1 MRVRLT
7 NGQVNTC
14 EQAFEGDMDDLDFF
28 RADMRRA
35 NRTQL
40 EVDGPYT
47 MWVKIRDWLMEAEID
62 ARGRKQRGAPARIV
76 SALQAVTSAT
86 NAYSAPP
93 GDVRQRAARPPLR
106 HLPVWLELDVGP
118 RGRMW
123 APAPSRGATGAF
135 TILVPSWHGT
145 ADQQITAWSSGGA
158 EDCVDQRLASES
170 VHRRFQNVH
179 PREHDHVR

>member
-47 MWVKIRDWLMEAEID
+47 MWVKIRDWLMEAGID
-62 ARGRKQRGAPARIV
+62 ARGKKQRGAPARIV

-86 NAYSAPP
+86 NAY
-93 GDVRQRAARPPLR
+93 ARHPAMYGNGLLG
-106 HLPVWLELDVGP
+106 HHFDIFPVWLELDVGP

-145 ADQQITAWSSGGA
+145 ADQQITAWSSGSA

-170 VHRRFQNVH
+170 VHRRFQDVH
-179 PREHDHVR
+179 PRERDHVR